1 MFNKNKEK
9 CLEFT
14 LYPKKDID
22 LRTFFENIYKYID
35 IKIFI
40 LDNYT
45 RPVRQHLITGNFVDG
60 FTYETFDIR
69 KSVSIKEIVD
79 IIKNSN
85 LEQNIKEIYIDLEQL
100 YSPIED
106 DIISRKYP
114 YFDPILF
121 AIYQETKNF
130 LNKYAMNKNIDQIIS
145 IVTNVRK
152 SFENKESFDGLN
164 NEYAKNQNIIPS
176 DMYNENAA
184 NIKNASG
191 GDIVIKASKLN
202 NNDALSNKS
211 FVIEFTGLSQ
221 EECMVLA
228 ANNWT
233 IPDLVAIAAGKENI
247 NPSSEGYFG
256 TVGFAVDE
264 ALEDNVLSAKIQKD
278 FILAM
283 PENRF
288 IPTPITYIQA
298 YTACSGNKK
307 DNAVALKFK

>member
-1 MFNKNKEK
+1 MDNFINFGDMYISPTADYIYLTHTIEAAKG
-9 CLEFT
+9 CISQR
-14 LYPKKDID
+14 KKFPFVNMLAPHTMVVLTSD
-22 LRTFFENIYKYID
+22 L
-35 IKIFI
+35 
-40 LDNYT
+40 
-45 RPVRQHLITGNFVDG
+45 
-60 FTYETFDIR
+60 
-69 KSVSIKEIVD
+69 
-79 IIKNSN
+79 
-85 LEQNIKEIYIDLEQL
+85 
-100 YSPIED
+100 
-106 DIISRKYP
+106 
-114 YFDPILF
+114 
-121 AIYQETKNF
+121 
-130 LNKYAMNKNIDQIIS
+130 
-145 IVTNVRK
+145 
-152 SFENKESFDGLN
+152 
-164 NEYAKNQNIIPS
+164 PS

-191 GDIVIKASKLN
+191 GDVVIKASKLN

-256 TVGFAVDE
+256 TVGFAIDE
-264 ALEDNVLSAKIQKD
+264 ALKDNVLSAKIQKD

-288 IPTPITYIQA
+288 VPTPITYIQA

-307 DNAVALKFK
+307 DNAVALKFQ